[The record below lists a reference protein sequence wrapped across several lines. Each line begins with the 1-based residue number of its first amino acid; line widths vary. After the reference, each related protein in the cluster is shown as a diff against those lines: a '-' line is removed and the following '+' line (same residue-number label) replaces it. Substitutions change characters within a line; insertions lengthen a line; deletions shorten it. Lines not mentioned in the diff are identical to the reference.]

1 MSKTLVTGATGFLG
15 SHVVRALL
23 ERGDDVRCT
32 VRTTSRLD
40 AIAGLDV
47 QTVKADVTDRAAIR
61 RALRDVDRVFHVAG
75 VTSMRASAE
84 SLRRANVLG
93 TRTVL
98 RECLRA
104 DVERVVYTSS
114 VAAIGPADRGATADE
129 AHVWR
134 SCGLAYADTKHVAE
148 TEALR
153 VGAQGLPVVVVNP
166 AHVFGWGDM
175 GRSSTDVV
183 RRFLLRRIPAYV
195 DGTINIV
202 DVEDVAR
209 GHLLAD
215 ALGRPGERYILGD
228 RNYTWDRLFS
238 DLARASGIEA
248 PPIRMPFAAA
258 LAFAEVAERTPGPTP
273 VTVNEVR
280 GSAQRWAYRSTK
292 ARKELGWTT
301 RPHEETVER
310 TVAWYLDREGDR
322 LRRSSRRQP
331 LGLRLAGQAVRQIER
346 VAP

>member
-1 MSKTLVTGATGFLG
+1 MSTTLVTGATGFIG
-15 SHVVRALL
+15 SAVARQLV
-23 ERGDDVRCT
+23 ERGDEVRCT
-32 VRTTSRLD
+32 VRATSNPVALE
-40 AIAGLDV
+40 GLDV
-47 QTVKADVTDRAAIR
+47 ELVEADVTERQAVR
-61 RALRDVDRVFHVAG
+61 RALKGVDRVFHVAG
-75 VTSMRASAE
+75 ITSLRASDDA
-84 SLRRANVLG
+84 LRRANVLG

-98 RECLRA
+98 GECLRA
-104 DVERVVYTSS
+104 GVERVVHTSS
-114 VAAIGPADRGATADE
+114 VAAIGPAERGTTADE
-129 AHVWR
+129 THVWR
-134 SCGLAYADTKHVAE
+134 SCGLAYADTKHAAE
-148 TEALR
+148 AEALR
-153 VGAQGLPVVVVNP
+153 FGAQGLPVVVVNP
-166 AHVFGWGDM
+166 AHVLGWGDM

-209 GHLLAD
+209 GHVLAD

-228 RNYTWDRLFS
+228 RNYTWARLFS

-248 PPIRMPFAAA
+248 PPIRMPFPAA
-258 LAFAEVAERTPGPTP
+258 LALAELAERTPGPTP

-280 GSAQRWAYRSTK
+280 GSAQRWAFRSTK
-292 ARKELGWTT
+292 ARRELGWTT

-310 TVAWYLDREGDR
+310 TVAWYVDREGDR
-322 LRRSSRRQP
+322 LRRSGRRQP